1 MGSFCLPPCLP
12 VSVIRCAFFLM
23 FHQYPCVFWLSVVL
37 LASPCCHAQ
46 CNNDLANL
54 NTVNQAGKPAA
65 AALVAL
71 KNAVNAYRTTGG
83 FLNHLQR
90 AFHAAS
96 KAGVATGDSTY
107 KSAEAI
113 LKQVCQLLV

>member
-1 MGSFCLPPCLP
+1 M
-12 VSVIRCAFFLM
+12 FLM
-23 FHQYPCVFWLSVVL
+23 FHQYSCVFWLSVVL
-37 LASPCCHAQ
+37 LVSPCCHAQ
-46 CNNDLANL
+46 CNNDLVNL
-54 NTVNQAGKPAA
+54 NTVNQAAKRAA

-83 FLNHLQR
+83 FLNRLQR
-90 AFHAAS
+90 AFDAAS

-113 LKQVCQLLV
+113 LEKASQVCQMLV